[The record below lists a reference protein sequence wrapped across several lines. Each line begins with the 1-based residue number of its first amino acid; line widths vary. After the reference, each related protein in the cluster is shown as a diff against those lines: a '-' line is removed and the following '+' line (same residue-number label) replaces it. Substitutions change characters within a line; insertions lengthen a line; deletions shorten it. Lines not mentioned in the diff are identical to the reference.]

1 MSAAATPIAP
11 DHRVLAADL
20 LRRAREAFTVVLPHD
35 RGPALAALD
44 AFLAVPGP
52 ATHLAAARVLA
63 DARRRAALGQMR
75 VAQAGYALA
84 RGLDA
89 VRRELGPAAA
99 EVLGA
104 VPPDERAGLRLR
116 SLALL
121 AAAHRELAERVA
133 GSAELLRMKLTRGWE
148 KSPAARPA
156 RRRPAKLGRPTT
168 PDKLR

>member
-1 MSAAATPIAP
+1 MSATAAMTAQ
-11 DHRVLAADL
+11 DQSVLAADL
-20 LRRAREAFTVVLPHD
+20 LRRARDAFAVVLPHD
-35 RGPALAALD
+35 RGPSIAALD
-44 AFLAVPGP
+44 AFLAAPGP

-63 DARRRAALGQMR
+63 DARRRTALRQVR
-75 VAQAGYALA
+75 AAQAGYAMT

-104 VPPDERAGLRLR
+104 VPPDERAGLRLHA
-116 SLALL
+116 LALL

-133 GSAELLRMKLTRGWE
+133 GGAELLRMKLTRGWE

-156 RRRPAKLGRPTT
+156 RRRPAKIAR
-168 PDKLR
+168 